1 MRKINIWVYS
11 GLHILALLFLAL
23 LFLVGCTQPKSE
35 RPVETVEAIPLVSTM
50 TMTPKQLDVFEVLP
64 GRVVAV
70 RSAEIRPQVTGIVQ
84 QRLFAQGSEVKAG
97 QPLFR
102 IDAAPFQ
109 AEVDIA
115 KANVQK
121 AEVSLQAASSK
132 VDRLQPLIDVEA
144 ISRQEYDD
152 AIAVREEARAE
163 VAQTKATLDR
173 RLLDL
178 KFATV
183 EAPISGL
190 IDQTLVSEGAL
201 VTSTDTTPMTQIQQI
216 DQVFV
221 DIRQPAASL
230 DAIRDML
237 ATPSAKKIAAKTEI
251 LRSDGSAYPVA
262 GQILFSGVSVDTST
276 GDVLL
281 RVLVNNPK
289 RALLPGMFV
298 KARVVSSSNQNA
310 MTVPQQAVVHIAGK
324 ANVWTIDPNNQAHM
338 KPVEL
343 GTLVDGYYH
352 IVSGIDANAQVVI
365 EGMDRLQD
373 KTVVKQRPWTM
384 PKATTAP
391 TAA

>member
-1 MRKINIWVYS
+1 
-11 GLHILALLFLAL
+11 
-23 LFLVGCTQPKSE
+23 
-35 RPVETVEAIPLVSTM
+35 M

-97 QPLFR
+97 QPLFQ

-251 LRSDGSAYPVA
+251 LRSNGSAYPVA

-298 KARVVSSSNQNA
+298 KARVLSSSNQNA

-324 ANVWTIDPNNQAHM
+324 ANVWTIDPNNQAHL

-373 KTVVKQRPWTM
+373 KTVVKQRPWTV

>member
-1 MRKINIWVYS
+1 MRKINIYVCS
-11 GLHILALLFLAL
+11 GLHILALLFLI
-23 LFLVGCTQPKSE
+23 GCTQPNSE
-35 RPVETVEAIPLVSTM
+35 QPVEKVESVPTVSTM
-50 TMTPKQLDVFEVLP
+50 TMTPKHLDVFEVLL
-64 GRVVAV
+64 GRVTAV
-70 RSAEIRPQVTGIVQ
+70 RSAEIRPQVSGIVK
-84 QRLFAQGSEVKAG
+84 QRLFQQGSEVKAG
-97 QPLFR
+97 QPLFQ

-109 AEVDIA
+109 AEADIA
-115 KANVQK
+115 KANMQK
-121 AEVSLQAASSK
+121 AEVSLQAAISK
-132 VDRLQPLIDVEA
+132 VNRLQPLIEVEA

-152 AIAVREEARAE
+152 AIALREEARAE

-221 DIRQPAASL
+221 DIRQPTASL
-230 DAIRDML
+230 DATRDML
-237 ATPSAKKIAAKTEI
+237 TNPAAKTEI
-251 LRSDGSAYPVA
+251 LRSDGRAYPVA
-262 GQILFSGVSVDTST
+262 GQVLFSGVSVDPST

-281 RVLVNNPK
+281 RVLVNNAQ

-298 KARVVSSSNQNA
+298 KARVLNASNEYA
-310 MTVPQQAVVHIAGK
+310 LTVPQQAVVHIAGK
-324 ANVWTIDPNNQAHM
+324 ANVWTIDSNNQAHM

-352 IVSGIDANAQVVI
+352 ILSGIDANAQVVI
-365 EGMDRLQD
+365 EGIDRLQE
-373 KTVVKQRPWTM
+373 KTVVKRRPWTA
-384 PKATTAP
+384 PKTPNTPIAS
-391 TAA
+391 